1 MDDARYQCWAP
12 PLHVRRPLPGS
23 CSCGWGCAPLGQVAG
38 CRIPGPR
45 TFFGYCPCG
54 LKCRRPRFA
63 PERQIS
69 WGTALQSVWANGARL
84 SAVRAAHCY
93 RWGKLESIVDNFHV
107 FIPSFGTIEQVYR
120 WIRWLAAEQ
129 RIADG
134 KLALAKRFHAAVISA
149 RWTLPPAARTWDQDE
164 RPKRERT
171 WDEEGWE

>member
-1 MDDARYQCWAP
+1 
-12 PLHVRRPLPGS
+12 
-23 CSCGWGCAPLGQVAG
+23 
-38 CRIPGPR
+38 
-45 TFFGYCPCG
+45 
-54 LKCRRPRFA
+54 
-63 PERQIS
+63 
-69 WGTALQSVWANGARL
+69 VWANGARL

-107 FIPSFGTIEQVYR
+107 FVPSFGTIEQVYR

-149 RWTLPPAARTWDQDE
+149 RWTLPPAARTWNQDE

>member
-1 MDDARYQCWAP
+1 
-12 PLHVRRPLPGS
+12 
-23 CSCGWGCAPLGQVAG
+23 LGQVAG

-107 FIPSFGTIEQVYR
+107 FVPSFGTIEQVYR